1 MDVMGRHAVGNKL
14 SDKKISEII
23 DISPEIVEEEETTI
37 IPESNDETD
46 GSDFQPT
53 LF

>member
-1 MDVMGRHAVGNKL
+1 MDVMGRHAVGNKI
-14 SDKKISEII
+14 SDQKINGIV
-23 DISPEIVEEEETTI
+23 DISPEITEEEEI
-37 IPESNDETD
+37 IENSDNQDPD